1 MGRPITSLYLIFFKS
16 NQGYKEWYGF
26 DNKDINPSSDNVTYS
41 HCFGKLTCG
50 YETSE
55 ESKYGGGEIKSIFQI
70 NNISDTNGSGIDMSR
85 INGADSDTEIIYGKH
100 KNFYGDICCYNGYY
114 AVEEIIQPIMYRF
127 NTAQRESLASKS
139 DEYFSAY
146 NYDEITYDDYDTTED
161 FTITTKTVNNVN
173 SKKEGY
179 YYNPSYEIEIK
190 TLGKL
195 KSVSPDFLT
204 IREISYYQDEKVYSF
219 ITSTYHYLGVGDKA
233 MIYDSSQDKYYRL
246 VTVKHKDSNYKKFFC
261 KVYDE
266 NGVNETN
273 IDYINNDG
281 IKTVLKN
288 SKDDSVNGFY
298 LSDFKLFKIDNLDIP
313 SYARILKDGTCRY
326 VWRDVEQN
334 GFSSTSSSVEEYP
347 FTNGALY
354 INKKI
359 DIYVRRQDP
368 YAEWGL
374 YDNSDISGD
383 ESYTDIITEDNYI
396 KSDDIKC

>member
-1 MGRPITSLYLIFFKS
+1 M
-16 NQGYKEWYGF
+16 
-26 DNKDINPSSDNVTYS
+26 
-41 HCFGKLTCG
+41 
-50 YETSE
+50 
-55 ESKYGGGEIKSIFQI
+55 
-70 NNISDTNGSGIDMSR
+70 
-85 INGADSDTEIIYGKH
+85 
-100 KNFYGDICCYNGYY
+100 
-114 AVEEIIQPIMYRF
+114 
-127 NTAQRESLASKS
+127 
-139 DEYFSAY
+139 
-146 NYDEITYDDYDTTED
+146 
-161 FTITTKTVNNVN
+161 
-173 SKKEGY
+173 
-179 YYNPSYEIEIK
+179 
-190 TLGKL
+190 
-195 KSVSPDFLT
+195 
-204 IREISYYQDEKVYSF
+204 YSF

-233 MIYDSSQDKYYRL
+233 MIYDSAQDKYYRL
-246 VTVKHKDSNYKKFFC
+246 VTVKNKDSNYKKFFC

-266 NGVNETN
+266 NGVKETN
-273 IDYINNDG
+273 IDYIDNDG
-281 IKTVLKN
+281 GSKVLTN